1 MPLGAALVVGN
12 FLIRF
17 RIVSA
22 SLMLCAHSN
31 QIVRL
36 GVLKKKQKKKRHF
49 FSYIRMLP
57 SWKKKIKILWADRRV
72 CCVPII
78 IPCCLSPFLSSPCL
92 CDQNSWNTQ
101 MQSSISHAKIHVPV
115 TLFFIT
121 SPNY

>member
-36 GVLKKKQKKKRHF
+36 GVLKKKQKKKTSLLF
-49 FSYIRMLP
+49 IYSNVAKLE
-57 SWKKKIKILWADRRV
+57 KKIKILWADRRV